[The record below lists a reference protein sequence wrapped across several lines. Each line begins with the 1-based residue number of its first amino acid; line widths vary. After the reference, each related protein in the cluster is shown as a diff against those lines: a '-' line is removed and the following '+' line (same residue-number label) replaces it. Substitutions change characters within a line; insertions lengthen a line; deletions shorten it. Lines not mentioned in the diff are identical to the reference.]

1 MRVVIVG
8 AGDVGTYLARAL
20 SSCNAEVIVVDRQQS
35 RLDRVEE
42 QADVLT
48 LFGDATHWKTLRE
61 AGVDKADI
69 TLVMTSSDDANVVSA
84 ALSVQEGAQ
93 RAVARVDDP
102 SFYRG
107 AGGVE
112 AGMLGIHA
120 VLCASRLVSQE
131 LLRMVRAV
139 DAECVADFAGNALQ
153 VAQVR
158 LGDTAPVL
166 GTAASS
172 IALAGDAHVAGVIRD
187 LVLRGPADVGHLE
200 PDDSLLIAGAPRAI
214 DGAIRAVT
222 GARPH
227 RRTVIIGG
235 GDVGFQ
241 LARGLSETGRRV
253 QVIELDLERCHFL
266 AQALPDVTVIHGDG
280 TNIHILR
287 DEAVDRADFL
297 LSVTRSDEVNLM
309 ASLLGADL
317 GVPWTYALVHRPG
330 YTEVYDHL
338 GIHGTA
344 GPHEQIWRMVQ
355 WMLPA
360 TGALLREGLP
370 GCTHELFEYQLPGAL
385 PAQATLS
392 DLVLPPEALVV
403 AMVRGADVIR
413 PRSNAEL
420 QAFDHLIIAAPAS
433 LAPTVERRLRG
444 LQRGAE

>member
-20 SSCNAEVIVVDRQQS
+20 SSRNAEVIVVDRQQS

-48 LFGDATHWKTLRE
+48 LFGDATHWSTLRE

-84 ALSVQEGAQ
+84 ALSVQEGAR

-102 SFYRG
+102 SFYRTS
-107 AGGVE
+107 GGVE

-139 DAECVADFAGNALQ
+139 DADFVSDFAGNALQ
-153 VAQVR
+153 IAQAK
-158 LGDTAPVL
+158 LGDGSPVV
-166 GTAASS
+166 GSHASS
-172 IALAGDAHVAGVIRD
+172 IALQGDAHVAGVVRD
-187 LVLRGPADVGHLE
+187 LVLRAPEDVGHLE
-200 PDDSLLIAGAPRAI
+200 PDDALLISGAPRAI

-227 RRTVIIGG
+227 RRTVIVGG

-241 LARGLSETGRRV
+241 LAKSLAETGRRV
-253 QVIELDLERCHFL
+253 QVVELDLDRCHFL
-266 AQALPDVTVIHGDG
+266 AQALPDITVIHGDG
-280 TNIHILR
+280 TNIHTLR

-360 TGALLREGLP
+360 SGPLLREALP
-370 GCTHELFEYQLPGAL
+370 SCTHELFEFQLPVRLQAGASL
-385 PAQATLS
+385 G
-392 DLVLPPEALVV
+392 DVVLPPEALVV
-403 AMVRGADVIR
+403 AVVRGTAVLR
-413 PRSNAEL
+413 PSGNLALEGL
-420 QAFDHLIIAAPAS
+420 DHVVVAAPAS
-433 LAPTVERRLRG
+433 QSAAVERRLRALG
-444 LQRGAE
+444 RGAE

>member
-20 SSCNAEVIVVDRQQS
+20 SSRNAEVIVVDRRQE

-48 LFGDATHWKTLRE
+48 LYGDATHWSTLRE

-69 TLVMTSSDDANVVSA
+69 TLVMTSSDDANVVAA
-84 ALSVQEGAQ
+84 ALSVQEGAR

-102 SFYRG
+102 SFYRTS
-107 AGGVE
+107 GGVE

-139 DAECVADFAGNALQ
+139 DAEFVSDFAGNTLQ
-153 VAQVR
+153 IAQAR

-166 GTAASS
+166 GTAASA
-172 IALAGDAHVAGVIRD
+172 IALQGDAHVAGVVRD
-187 LVLRGPADVGHLE
+187 LVLRAPEDVGHLE
-200 PDDSLLIAGAPRAI
+200 PDDALLIAGSPRAI

-222 GARPH
+222 GVRPH

-241 LARGLSETGRRV
+241 LARGLAETGRRV

-266 AQALPDVTVIHGDG
+266 AQALPDITVIHGDG
-280 TNIHILR
+280 TNIHTLR

-360 TGALLREGLP
+360 SGPLLREALP
-370 GCTHELFEYQLPGAL
+370 GCTHELFEFQLPGVLASG
-385 PAQATLS
+385 ATLG

-403 AMVRGADVIR
+403 ALARGASVVR
-413 PRSNAEL
+413 PRASTEL
-420 QAFDHLIIAAPAS
+420 EGFDHMVVAAPPS
-433 LAPTVERRLRG
+433 LAATVERRLRG
-444 LQRGAE
+444 LGRGAE